1 MEKAFQINLFI
12 EVSIVFSYASVT
24 LSISSTSF
32 YLLGCPREQN
42 LKVDGIM
49 TILICSLIY

>member
-12 EVSIVFSYASVT
+12 EVSIVFSYASVI
-24 LSISSTSF
+24 LSISNTSF
-32 YLLGCPREQN
+32 YLSRYPLEQN